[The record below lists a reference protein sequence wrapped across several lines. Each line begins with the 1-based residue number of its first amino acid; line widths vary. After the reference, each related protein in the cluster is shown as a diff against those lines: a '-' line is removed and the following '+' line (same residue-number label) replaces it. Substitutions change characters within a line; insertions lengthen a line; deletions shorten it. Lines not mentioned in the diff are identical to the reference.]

1 MNIVYADDDQLSLQ
15 IVLRALEARGH
26 QVTTIDSSKVNDMLK
41 IFRQLLTHGPLPQL
55 IILDGHNVARDTDGT
70 ALVDVQPTMLLN
82 WFQRNGLPGDTRFV
96 LYSSDDQL
104 IEQARSNT
112 ALGFAGA
119 VSKAGTEG
127 GLYALL
133 DTVERVQ

>member
-1 MNIVYADDDQLSLQ
+1 
-15 IVLRALEARGH
+15 
-26 QVTTIDSSKVNDMLK
+26 
-41 IFRQLLTHGPLPQL
+41 
-55 IILDGHNVARDTDGT
+55 
-70 ALVDVQPTMLLN
+70 MLLN

-119 VSKAGTEG
+119 VSKVGTEG

>member
-41 IFRQLLTHGPLPQL
+41 IFRQLLANGPLPQL
-55 IILDGHNVARDTDGT
+55 IILDGHNVARDADGT
-70 ALVDVQPTMLLN
+70 PLVDVQPTMLLN

-119 VSKAGTEG
+119 VSKVGTEG